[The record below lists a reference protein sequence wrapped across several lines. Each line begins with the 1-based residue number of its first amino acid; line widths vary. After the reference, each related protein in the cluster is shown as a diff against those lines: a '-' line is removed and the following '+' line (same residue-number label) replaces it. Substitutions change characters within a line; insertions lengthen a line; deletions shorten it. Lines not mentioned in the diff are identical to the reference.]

1 MPNYRHVFPTIRWA
15 PDLMMIP
22 ALKELTNIPI
32 IFDPSHS
39 TGYRNFVEPISKAA
53 IVSGADGLIIEAHPN
68 PEKSISDPDQA
79 ISVACLK
86 NIINFY
92 KKY

>member
-32 IFDPSHS
+32 VYAGRKIGFLGKIICA
-39 TGYRNFVEPISKAA
+39 TGTGSKY
-53 IVSGADGLIIEAHPN
+53 IVRERKNGTCSRHTSMACVLIELR
-68 PEKSISDPDQA
+68 K
-79 ISVACLK
+79 
-86 NIINFY
+86 
-92 KKY
+92 